1 MTGDIQTDRDLV
13 RHYWPV
19 ELRPAFDALFGIDDA
34 LCDVVTSSTQPALGA
49 IRLAWWREA
58 LEKLDHSPPPPEPR
72 LQAVA
77 AELLPRGMTGAGLA
91 ELEDGWATLLDE
103 EPDAE
108 RVGERGAKLFAIGAR
123 LVGTDDK
130 RLEPA
135 GRLFAQ
141 EQVARRGL
149 MPMPLQFPA
158 EELRLLAGHRFPRQ
172 LRPLTALA
180 RLAARD
186 VKQAPAIEPEATPGR
201 AAALLSHRLFGT
213 VA

>member
-1 MTGDIQTDRDLV
+1 MRDRDLV
-13 RHYWPV
+13 RLHWPV

-34 LCDVVTSSTQPALGA
+34 MAEVVTSSSQPALGA

-58 LEKLDHSPPPPEPR
+58 LERLDTSPPPPEPR

-77 AELLPRGMTGAGLA
+77 AELLPHGVTGTELA
-91 ELEDGWATLLDE
+91 RLEDGWATLLDE
-103 EPDAE
+103 QPDVE
-108 RVGERGAKLFAIGAR
+108 RIGTRGARLFAIASKLLGASDA
-123 LVGTDDK
+123 LLDA
-130 RLEPA
+130 A
-135 GRLFAQ
+135 GRL
-141 EQVARRGL
+141 VAYSEAAKKGATPHYW
-149 MPMPLQFPA
+149 PM
-158 EELRLLAGHRFPRQ
+158 EEMHMLSRHRFPRR

-186 VKQAPAIEPEATPGR
+186 VKQAPAVEAEATPGR